1 MLNLSF
7 LKELLFDSTREFK
20 GTYGYFNKGHLELLK
35 AYGDPDTLIIDH
47 ELDPQ
52 LAEPDVNINQ
62 NRQPRSNANS
72 VKGTP
77 YSKLQGTSKVRN
89 STPASQRNQETR

>member
-20 GTYGYFNKGHLELLK
+20 ATYGYFNKGHLELLK
-35 AYGDPDTLIIDH
+35 AYGDPDSLIIDH

-52 LAEPDVNINQ
+52 LAEPDVNINSNKQ
-62 NRQPRSNANS
+62 ARSNANS

-77 YSKLQGTSKVRN
+77 YNKLQGTSKVRN
-89 STPASQRNQETR
+89 STPAS

>member
-35 AYGDPDTLIIDH
+35 AYGDPENLIIDH

-52 LAEPDVNINQ
+52 LADPDVNINQ

-77 YSKLQGTSKVRN
+77 YSKL
-89 STPASQRNQETR
+89 